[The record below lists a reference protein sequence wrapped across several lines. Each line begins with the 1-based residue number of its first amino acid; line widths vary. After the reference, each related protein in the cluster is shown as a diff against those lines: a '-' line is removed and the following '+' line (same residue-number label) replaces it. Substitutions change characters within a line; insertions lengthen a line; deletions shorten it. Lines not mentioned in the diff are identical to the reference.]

1 MAYFEWDAEKA
12 ERNRLKHGIGFNDA
26 AQALL
31 GLAFTQPSPREENR
45 FASICELAGE
55 LIVVVWTPRAGFIR
69 LISAR
74 KARANEQ
81 AEYDQAIGRSAKARR
96 H

>member
-45 FASICELAGE
+45 FASICE
-55 LIVVVWTPRAGFIR
+55 R
-69 LISAR
+69 
-74 KARANEQ
+74 
-81 AEYDQAIGRSAKARR
+81 
-96 H
+96 